1 MRRAAYGS
9 ESGGWTELQ
18 GRPTGGA
25 ANRPKK
31 KNGDLN
37 GGEGR
42 AKRKFSPYAM
52 EDLKTICIQSF
63 EIIYLDLL
71 GRRKKEIESNMLRGS
86 RLVYKSLFWCIS
98 HCFDTI

>member
-1 MRRAAYGS
+1 MEVRAV
-9 ESGGWTELQ
+9 GGLSYRD
-18 GRPTGGA
+18 GRPGRA
-25 ANRPKK
+25 ANRPKKK

-63 EIIYLDLL
+63 EIIYL
-71 GRRKKEIESNMLRGS
+71 I
-86 RLVYKSLFWCIS
+86 Y
-98 HCFDTI
+98 